1 MARDVYVQYLL
12 CSHIFLHSL
21 RPVLELVSAESS
33 GFWYTFFTV
42 RYSYALDLVSGAILP
57 RSCFLLRVNIVGLV
71 FASSLLSTRDAC
83 LSQCLLIILGSKEP
97 VVALKCFFWSTIL
110 LCCSNFPRLQHVVVI
125 CYSLYS
131 RGLFVAL
138 RLVARLA
145 KARFPRYCLLDG
157 SCVGREEHYIHQGSL
172 GESPLGRWCCNVF
185 VKLASEPLLQSL

>member
-1 MARDVYVQYLL
+1 MCMYSISCVLTSFFILSVQFSSWCLRSQAAFDIL
-12 CSHIFLHSL
+12 SSQSATRTHSISSRVPFFRALVFCFVSTSLVWSSRRHFFLHAM
-21 RPVLELVSAESS
+21 PVC
-33 GFWYTFFTV
+33 
-42 RYSYALDLVSGAILP
+42 
-57 RSCFLLRVNIVGLV
+57 RSVYWLSWEVKSQLLLWNV
-71 FASSLLSTRDAC
+71 
-83 LSQCLLIILGSKEP
+83 
-97 VVALKCFFWSTIL
+97 FFWSTIL